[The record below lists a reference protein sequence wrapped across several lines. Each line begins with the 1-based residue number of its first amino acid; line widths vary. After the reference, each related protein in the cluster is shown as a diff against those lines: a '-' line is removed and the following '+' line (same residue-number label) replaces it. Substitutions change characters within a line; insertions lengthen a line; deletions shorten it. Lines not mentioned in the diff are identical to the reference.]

1 MSFRRP
7 WVCCL
12 GLALVVAAA
21 RADET
26 ATRTV
31 LPGESPSAAQ
41 RLESAR
47 KLARDRQYAEAV
59 DEYQRLLE
67 EAGDKLAPLSEQQ
80 FVQVRWLCHLDLAAL
95 PPEALRLYRNRVDAQ
110 ARRWFE
116 QGSAARDLA
125 L

>member
-1 MSFRRP
+1 MPRCRP
-7 WVCCL
+7 WPCW
-12 GLALVVAAA
+12 LALALLAPLA

-26 ATRTV
+26 LTRTV

-67 EAGDKLAPLSEQQ
+67 EAGDKLAPVSERQ

-95 PPEALRLYRNRVDAQ
+95 PPEAVRLYRNRVDAQ
-110 ARRWFE
+110 ARKWYD
-116 QGSAARDLA
+116 Q
-125 L
+125 